1 MILELVDES
10 RLLIILSP
18 EDMEDYQLTF
28 DSLDWQNG
36 HSRSVIKEFLRMAC
50 RQKGFCP
57 GDSRL
62 LIEAVPDEEGCV
74 LLVTMLPEEK
84 AKRREPAGSGR
95 PGLPPIL
102 PSAKGGVQQQALPF
116 KPRLLSDYVRRQ
128 KAPLPGGDSA
138 DGIRLLCGQGPAG
151 RGPGFGARKA
161 AGRRRRRHHRRS
173 SACPVLSSGER
184 LSGPPD
190 WSGRPGSRPLS
201 LCR

>member
-84 AKRREPAGSGR
+84 AKRKVYRIKENQPSLTPFLFRFDQAENLLAAVDRVYHQFYHPQKAACSSR
-95 PGLPPIL
+95 LYPVSYTHLRRNRSSSLLIL
-102 PSAKGGVQQQALPF
+102 PMREAILSLLMNRLAPRAAAL
-116 KPRLLSDYVRRQ
+116 Y
-128 KAPLPGGDSA
+128 
-138 DGIRLLCGQGPAG
+138 GPA
-151 RGPGFGARKA
+151 RWWP
-161 AGRRRRRHHRRS
+161 
-173 SACPVLSSGER
+173 
-184 LSGPPD
+184 
-190 WSGRPGSRPLS
+190 
-201 LCR
+201 

>member
-74 LLVTMLPEEK
+74 LLVTMLPAEK
-84 AKRREPAGSGR
+84 AKRRVYRIKENH
-95 PGLPPIL
+95 PIL
-102 PSAKGGVQQQALPF
+102 TPFLFRFDQAENLLAAVDRVYRQFYLPKKASCGSRLYLLNRAYYLIIYGGKKLPCPVEILLTEYGSYIGKGQQAAAQILEHG
-116 KPRLLSDYVRRQ
+116 KLL
-128 KAPLPGGDSA
+128 
-138 DGIRLLCGQGPAG
+138 AG
-151 RGPGFGARKA
+151 EDAVTTIGLQLAR
-161 AGRRRRRHHRRS
+161 
-173 SACPVLSSGER
+173 C
-184 LSGPPD
+184 
-190 WSGRPGSRPLS
+190 
-201 LCR
+201 